1 MKDVGLEAGGS
12 PLQVLLRSCAPPF
25 SAQPSAFC
33 SRAHLPAA
41 NDYFGESPPVS
52 KPDVAA
58 WIYHNDRENPCLQFS
73 DLSPSP
79 GPLNCRPRKQ
89 TGSSSSLVL
98 KDSVSRLWGTFFP
111 SRGPKS
117 RRLAASHLLF
127 SALWQRAP
135 QLLGERSQ
143 RAKKRDSQGTPKADR
158 RLPKPPKALKPRII
172 TTWICWQIRQPVSDI
187 FVAYGVHKDLI
198 WLLSFLRSTRWN
210 AVCVGFGDVWGLL
223 LGISLNVYSITYN
236 KASSYVQNTFRK
248 PVRTSNLFLSW
259 YHGEIELYLLLL
271 LYSSMVETYI
281 INLLNFKVTTTLQKD
296 NDFGLTLLIN
306 EHLGNKLY
314 GNNNKQRP

>member
-58 WIYHNDRENPCLQFS
+58 WIYHNDREKPCLQFS

-172 TTWICWQIRQPVSDI
+172 TTWICWQIRHSLWVT
-187 FVAYGVHKDLI
+187 F
-198 WLLSFLRSTRWN
+198 
-210 AVCVGFGDVWGLL
+210 LL
-223 LGISLNVYSITYN
+223 LMVSTKI
-236 KASSYVQNTFRK
+236 
-248 PVRTSNLFLSW
+248 LFDYYRFFAL
-259 YHGEIELYLLLL
+259 H
-271 LYSSMVETYI
+271 VEMPS
-281 INLLNFKVTTTLQKD
+281 V
-296 NDFGLTLLIN
+296 
-306 EHLGNKLY
+306 
-314 GNNNKQRP
+314 